1 MSTEQKQSDRQPI
14 EVFISHATADESLAA
29 ALVDL
34 FQSALALPAAAIRC
48 TSVTGYC
55 LRGGADVD
63 ERLRR
68 EVDDANAFIGII
80 SHQSLRSTYVLFE
93 LGARWGANL
102 HLIPVLAPGLGPDVL
117 IGPLSG
123 LHALKTDRDGL
134 TQLVEDLGSELN
146 LDQTAPTTY
155 QRQINRVLDVPPA
168 APPDTPMTHGED
180 RTHALSPEA
189 QDLLVTA
196 ASDRQNGAIFA
207 TQSFAGLSISVGDR
221 CSAPGFLDSG
231 LKVITS
237 TRPRPARRNRVAFGL
252 DSDSRTSPASTVRC
266 TSA

>member
-1 MSTEQKQSDRQPI
+1 MDLLTTCAAI
-14 EVFISHATADESLAA
+14 ATIIATA
-29 ALVDL
+29 
-34 FQSALALPAAAIRC
+34 
-48 TSVTGYC
+48 
-55 LRGGADVD
+55 
-63 ERLRR
+63 
-68 EVDDANAFIGII
+68 IGIY
-80 SHQSLRSTYVLFE
+80 SLFRPSKKN
-93 LGARWGANL
+93 AI
-102 HLIPVLAPGLGPDVL
+102 HS
-117 IGPLSG
+117 LSG

-207 TQSFAGLSISVGDR
+207 TQSFAGLSISVGEGYSQKLETR
-221 CSAPGFLDSG
+221 GRKRNGSGLSKPCRRLDSSSIPMEMD
-231 LKVITS
+231 L
-237 TRPRPARRNRVAFGL
+237 
-252 DSDSRTSPASTVRC
+252 
-266 TSA
+266 